1 MAGSWGKTRPNC
13 IISIVR
19 LLTLLHYLGVQ
30 PVCGGYLLFRGYG
43 ATTVADD
50 GQRPD
55 ENSNIPRDSSRTS
68 SVFAAFV
75 SRRCVAD
82 VFGLS
87 EGDRGAKEEASQ
99 TLHS

>member
-1 MAGSWGKTRPNC
+1 MDTCYFVDMGPPCTSRVSG
-13 IISIVR
+13 
-19 LLTLLHYLGVQ
+19 
-30 PVCGGYLLFRGYG
+30 
-43 ATTVADD
+43 D

-55 ENSNIPRDSSRTS
+55 EKSNNPRDSSRTF
-68 SVFAAFV
+68 VFAAFV

-87 EGDRGAKEEASQ
+87 EGDRGAIEEARQ